1 MLLTQNTD
9 LVSQAFD
16 GLLRFLSQ
24 AFDGLLRFLA
34 KFGDI
39 SLQVGDIWL
48 GCQIVL
54 QQCAKRLHLDDR
66 LLFTEANF
74 LQLSGVVKG
83 IENQHACSDFL

>member
-1 MLLTQNTD
+1 MHLTQNTD
-9 LVSQAFD
+9 LVSQTFD
-16 GLLRFLSQ
+16 GLLC
-24 AFDGLLRFLA
+24 FLA
-34 KFGDI
+34 KF
-39 SLQVGDIWL
+39 GDIWL

-54 QQCAKRLHLDDR
+54 QQCAKHFHLDDR

>member
-9 LVSQAFD
+9 LV
-16 GLLRFLSQ
+16 SQ

>member
-1 MLLTQNTD
+1 MHLTQNTD
-9 LVSQAFD
+9 LVSQTFD
-16 GLLRFLSQ
+16 GLLC
-24 AFDGLLRFLA
+24 FLA

-54 QQCAKRLHLDDR
+54 QQCAKRFHLDDR

-74 LQLSGVVKG
+74 LQLSD
-83 IENQHACSDFL
+83 EDFCFFIIVDFARQINITSIR

>member
-16 GLLRFLSQ
+16 GLLC
-24 AFDGLLRFLA
+24 FLA
-34 KFGDI
+34 KF
-39 SLQVGDIWL
+39 GDIWL

>member
-16 GLLRFLSQ
+16 GLLC
-24 AFDGLLRFLA
+24 FLA

-39 SLQVGDIWL
+39 WL
-48 GCQIVL
+48 SCQIVL

>member
-9 LVSQAFD
+9 LV
-16 GLLRFLSQ
+16 SQ

-48 GCQIVL
+48 VCQIVL

-66 LLFTEANF
+66 LLFTEATF
-74 LQLSGVVKG
+74 WQLSGVVKG
-83 IENQHACSDFL
+83 IKTQQACSDFL

>member
-1 MLLTQNTD
+1 MHLTQNTD
-9 LVSQAFD
+9 LVSQTFD
-16 GLLRFLSQ
+16 GLLC
-24 AFDGLLRFLA
+24 FLA

-54 QQCAKRLHLDDR
+54 QQCAKHFHLDDR

>member
-9 LVSQAFD
+9 RVSQD
-16 GLLRFLSQ
+16 
-24 AFDGLLRFLA
+24 FDGLLRFLA

-74 LQLSGVVKG
+74 LQLSGGTPADHSQLVG
-83 IENQHACSDFL
+83 ALASYQTE

>member
-16 GLLRFLSQ
+16 GLLRFL
-24 AFDGLLRFLA
+24 A
-34 KFGDI
+34 KF
-39 SLQVGDIWL
+39 GDIWL

-54 QQCAKRLHLDDR
+54 QQCAKHFHLDDR

-83 IENQHACSDFL
+83 IENQYACSDFL